1 MNRHL
6 PPALLLA
13 AVLGFQAP
21 QALADNALVTEGPLS
36 AQTMQRLLLIDAAR
50 AGDRIVAVGD
60 HGSIVYSNDN
70 GKSWSR
76 AKTPAAPLLTAIDFI
91 DAKKGW
97 AVGHDSVILAT
108 TDGGMTWTQQFS
120 APKEQRPLLDVVFLN
135 AETGFAV
142 GAYGAFYETTDGGKT
157 WTARKIQEEDKHL
170 NAVVKTGDG
179 QLLILGEAGAILLS
193 ADAGKTWAPV
203 ASPYKGSLFGA
214 VVAKDGA
221 VLAFGMRGRIFRSAD
236 AGKTW
241 KAIDNAATT
250 ALMGG
255 TALADGT
262 LLLAGGS
269 GVLLVS
275 ADNGQTFAP
284 VPSGSI
290 KAFSKPIAGA
300 PGALL
305 LLGETGAAG
314 MPVPA
319 AGK

>member
-76 AKTPAAPLLTAIDFI
+76 AKTPAAPLLTAIDFA

-108 TDGGMTWTQQFS
+108 TDGGMNWTQQFS

-157 WTARKIQEEDKHL
+157 WTARKVQEEDKHL
-170 NAVVKTGDG
+170 NAIVKTGDG
-179 QLLILGEAGAILLS
+179 QLLVLGEAGAILLS
-193 ADAGKTWAPV
+193 ADAGKTWTPV

-221 VLAFGMRGRIFRSAD
+221 VVAFGMRGRIFRSAD

-250 ALMGG
+250 TLMGG

-269 GVLLVS
+269 GMLLVS

-284 VPSGSI
+284 APSGSI

-305 LLGETGAAG
+305 LFGETGARG
-314 MPVPA
+314 MPLPV